1 MALNHS
7 YNQEYTFV
15 FHKLPKTVDELLS
28 LPEARLDTPFKTA
41 ALAMLSLCV
50 YKENKE
56 LCFEMLN
63 ALKGPAKLSPF
74 EIQFLNDRLKGKEY
88 KPYSFPEENYATLFV
103 HSSGADSDR
112 EIKLRLKPS
121 TKEWFLTELLCLS
134 DIRIPNELD
143 PWA

>member
-1 MALNHS
+1 MRADHFSSALFLVTTN
-7 YNQEYTFV
+7 
-15 FHKLPKTVDELLS
+15 
-28 LPEARLDTPFKTA
+28 
-41 ALAMLSLCV
+41 

-88 KPYSFPEENYATLFV
+88 KPYSFFNGATKENGYTPTMPLTITVKQNPYSFPEENYATLFV

-112 EIKLRLKPS
+112 EIKLRRKPS
-121 TKEWFLTELLCLS
+121 TGEWFLTELLCLS
-134 DIRIPNELD
+134 DIRIPTELD

>member
-1 MALNHS
+1 MALNNL

-15 FHKLPKTVDELLS
+15 FQKLPKTVNELLS
-28 LPEARLDTPFKTA
+28 LKEARLDTPFKTA

-88 KPYSFPEENYATLFV
+88 KPYSFFNGATKENGYTPTMPYTITVKQNPYSFPEENYATLFF
-103 HSSGADSDR
+103 H
-112 EIKLRLKPS
+112 
-121 TKEWFLTELLCLS
+121 LL
-134 DIRIPNELD
+134 
-143 PWA
+143 

>member
-1 MALNHS
+1 
-7 YNQEYTFV
+7 
-15 FHKLPKTVDELLS
+15 
-28 LPEARLDTPFKTA
+28 
-41 ALAMLSLCV
+41 
-50 YKENKE
+50 
-56 LCFEMLN
+56 MLN

-88 KPYSFPEENYATLFV
+88 KPYSFFNGATKENGYTPTMPLTITVKQNPYSFPEENYATLFV